1 VDFDRRVLRKRG
13 LVVAGGADP
22 AEARG
27 RADDATKRRLVRV
40 NAVAA
45 TAFVVGGSWFCLGA
59 LLAQAHVGG
68 PRLAAAVFMVGGV
81 FFTTGG
87 YASVL
92 QVANAPRGVGPD
104 GVVRAAP
111 WRWWST
117 EPGRL
122 DWASAVALFAGTLYF
137 GASLTAALV
146 GDLTTAQIHRLVWAP
161 EFVGCVLFLLSGHL
175 ALTEMHRD
183 RPRGR
188 RADLGWWIVVV
199 NQAGSA
205 LFLAAAVAAFVRPA
219 TGDELAVGIAN
230 WATFAGAACFAV
242 AGAMQ
247 ERERP

>member
-1 VDFDRRVLRKRG
+1 MDLDRRVLRKRG
-13 LVVAGGADP
+13 VVVAGGADP
-22 AEARG
+22 AQASAQ
-27 RADDATKRRLVRV
+27 ADEGTRRRLTWI

-45 TAFVVGGSWFCLGA
+45 TAFVIGGSLFCLGA
-59 LLAQAHVGG
+59 VLAQAHVGG
-68 PRLAAAVFMVGGV
+68 PRLAAAVFVAGGV

-92 QVANAPRGVGPD
+92 QVANAPRGADAD
-104 GVVRAAP
+104 GVVRVAP

-122 DWASAVALFAGTLYF
+122 DWGSAVALFVGTLYF
-137 GASLTAALV
+137 GASLLVALL
-146 GDLTTAQIHRLVWAP
+146 GDLTTAQIHRDVWTP
-161 EFVGCVLFLLSGHL
+161 EFIGCILFLLSGHL

-199 NQAGSA
+199 NQTGSV
-205 LFLAAAVAAFVRPA
+205 LFMAAAIAAFVRPA

-230 WATFAGAACFAV
+230 WSTFAGAACFAV

-247 ERERP
+247 ELERP

>member
-1 VDFDRRVLRKRG
+1 MDLDRRALRKRG
-13 LVVAGGADP
+13 VLVAGGRDP
-22 AEARG
+22 AEASAG
-27 RADDATKRRLVRV
+27 ADAATKRRLTWI

-45 TAFVVGGSWFCLGA
+45 TAFVIGGSLFAVGA

-68 PRLAAAVFMVGGV
+68 PRLAAAVFMAGGV

-87 YASVL
+87 YASIL
-92 QVANAPRGVGPD
+92 QVANAPRGADPD

-122 DWASAVALFAGTLYF
+122 DWASAVALFVGTLYF
-137 GASLTAALV
+137 GASLAAGLV
-146 GDLTTAQIHRLVWAP
+146 GDLTTAQIHRLVWSP
-161 EFVGCVLFLLSGHL
+161 EFVGCVLFLVSGHL

-199 NQAGSA
+199 NQVGSA
-205 LFLAAAVAAFVRPA
+205 LFMAAAVAAFVRPA
-219 TGDELAVGIAN
+219 SGDELAVGIAN
-230 WATFAGAACFAV
+230 WSTFAGAVCFAV
-242 AGAMQ
+242 AGLMQ
-247 ERERP
+247 EFERP

>member
-1 VDFDRRVLRKRG
+1 MDLDRRLLRKRG
-13 LVVAGGADP
+13 LLVAGGADP
-22 AEARG
+22 AQAKAQ
-27 RADDATKRRLVRV
+27 ADEGTRRRLRRI

-45 TAFVVGGSWFCLGA
+45 TAFVIGGSLFCLGA
-59 LLAQAHVGG
+59 VLAQAHVGG
-68 PRLAAAVFMVGGV
+68 PRLAAAVFMAGGV

-92 QVANAPRGVGPD
+92 QVANAPRGADAD
-104 GVVRAAP
+104 GVVRVAP

-122 DWASAVALFAGTLYF
+122 DWGSAVALFVGTLYF
-137 GASLTAALV
+137 GASLLAALL
-146 GDLTTAQIHRLVWAP
+146 GDLTTAQIHRLVWTP

-199 NQAGSA
+199 NQVGSV
-205 LFLAAAVAAFVRPA
+205 LFMAAAVAAFVRPA

-230 WATFAGAACFAV
+230 WSTFAGAACFAV

-247 ERERP
+247 ELERP

>member
-1 VDFDRRVLRKRG
+1 MALDRRVLRKRG
-13 LVVAGGADP
+13 VLVSGGGEL
-22 AEARG
+22 AEARA
-27 RADDATKRRLVRV
+27 RADAATVRRLRRI

-45 TAFVVGGSWFCLGA
+45 TAFVIGGSLFSLGA

-92 QVANAPRGVGPD
+92 QVANAPREVD
-104 GVVRAAP
+104 GVVQASA

-122 DWASAVALFAGTLYF
+122 DWGSAVALFVGTLYF
-137 GASLTAALV
+137 GASLLVALL
-146 GDLTTAQIHRLVWAP
+146 GDLTTAQLHRDVWTP
-161 EFVGCVLFLLSGHL
+161 EIIGCVLFLVSGHL

-183 RPRGR
+183 RPPGA

-199 NQAGSA
+199 NQVGSA
-205 LFLAAAVAAFVRPA
+205 LFMAAGIAAFVRPE
-219 TGDELAVGIAN
+219 TGDALAVGIAN
-230 WATFAGAACFAV
+230 WSTFAGAACFAA
-242 AGAMQ
+242 AGVMQ
-247 ERERP
+247 EFERP

>member
-1 VDFDRRVLRKRG
+1 MKLDRRL
-13 LVVAGGADP
+13 
-22 AEARG
+22 
-27 RADDATKRRLVRV
+27 TRV
-40 NAVAA
+40 NSIAA
-45 TAFVVGGSWFCLGA
+45 TAFLVGGSLFALGA

-68 PRLAAAVFMVGGV
+68 PRLAAAVFMVGGI

-92 QVANAPRGVGPD
+92 QVVNTPREADSNGSGWEN
-104 GVVRAAP
+104 R

-122 DWASAVALFAGTLYF
+122 DWASALALFVGTLYF
-137 GASLTAALV
+137 GASLAVALF
-146 GDLTTAQIHRLVWAP
+146 GDITEAQEHRLVWAP
-161 EFVGCVLFLLSGHL
+161 EFVGCVLFLVSGHL

-188 RADLGWWIVVV
+188 RADLGWWIAVV
-199 NQAGSA
+199 NQCGSV
-205 LFLAAAVAAFVRPA
+205 LFMVSAIAAFVRPA

-230 WATFAGAACFAV
+230 WACFAGSSCFAV

-247 ERERP
+247 EFERP

>member
-1 VDFDRRVLRKRG
+1 MKLDRRL
-13 LVVAGGADP
+13 
-22 AEARG
+22 
-27 RADDATKRRLVRV
+27 TRV
-40 NAVAA
+40 NSIAA
-45 TAFVVGGSWFCLGA
+45 TAFLVGGSLFALGA

-68 PRLAAAVFMVGGV
+68 PRLAAAVFMVGGI

-92 QVANAPRGVGPD
+92 QVANAPRGADTD
-104 GVVRAAP
+104 GVVRASK

-122 DWASAVALFAGTLYF
+122 DWASAVVLFVGTLYF
-137 GASLTAALV
+137 GASLAVALF
-146 GDLTTAQIHRLVWAP
+146 GDITEAQEHRLVWAP
-161 EFVGCVLFLLSGHL
+161 EFVGCILFLVSGHL

-199 NQAGSA
+199 NQVGSA
-205 LFLAAAVAAFVRPA
+205 LFMVSAIAAFVRPA

-230 WATFAGAACFAV
+230 WACFAGSSCFAV

-247 ERERP
+247 EFERA

>member
-1 VDFDRRVLRKRG
+1 MDRRVLRKRG
-13 LVVAGGADP
+13 VLVAGG
-22 AEARG
+22 EEKG
-27 RADDATKRRLVRV
+27 RADSATARQLTWI
-40 NAVAA
+40 NGVAA
-45 TAFVVGGSWFCLGA
+45 TAFAIGGSMFCLGA
-59 LLAQAHVGG
+59 LIAQAHVGG

-92 QVANAPRGVGPD
+92 QVVNAPREADAD
-104 GVVRAAP
+104 GVVRAQP
-111 WRWWST
+111 WRWWSA

-122 DWASAVALFAGTLYF
+122 DWASAVVLFIGTLYF
-137 GASLTAALV
+137 GVSLAVALF
-146 GDLTTAQIHRLVWAP
+146 GDITEAQEHRLVWAP

-199 NQAGSA
+199 NQVGSV
-205 LFLAAAVAAFVRPA
+205 LFMVSAVAAFVRPA
-219 TGDELAVGIAN
+219 TGDELAVGVAN
-230 WATFAGAACFAV
+230 WACFFGAACFAV

-247 ERERP
+247 EFERP